1 MLILFYLLFIII
13 IFFIMLIY
21 LLYKIYKK
29 DNKKDNFCKIKK
41 DCGKGY
47 GCENSECKKLKVN
60 FNDKIDIKIY

>member
-1 MLILFYLLFIII
+1 
-13 IFFIMLIY
+13 MLIY